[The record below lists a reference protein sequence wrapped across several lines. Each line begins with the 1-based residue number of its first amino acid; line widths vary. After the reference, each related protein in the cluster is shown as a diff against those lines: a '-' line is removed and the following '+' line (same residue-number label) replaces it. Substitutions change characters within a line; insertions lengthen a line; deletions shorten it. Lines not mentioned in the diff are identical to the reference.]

1 MGIVIGPI
9 SIADWLTMK
18 AIKYD
23 IDECSRINKDG
34 KYDLSIRCNKN
45 ALKLYFNEL
54 YNAA

>member
-9 SIADWLTMK
+9 STADWLTMK